1 MLLNAPKII
10 GASTGEN
17 SVVHKIVDK
26 EGLSGIISDN
36 RFGVR
41 SKKVPSIYI
50 THQLN
55 VFSGNTSF
63 FTSLAHQKII
73 AKFDSCWV
81 PDYKGNL
88 CLAGKLSNLES
99 SKLNIKYL
107 GPISRFSYEDTPV
120 KNDLLIILSGPE
132 PQRSLLEK
140 MLTAELKNYNKRI
153 LFVRGVVSEKQESSQ
168 TKNIRTVNYML
179 LEELQ
184 TAINESELVLARSG
198 FSTIMDLEKLKAKA
212 FFIPTPGQY
221 EQEYLAKYLEQKKIA
236 PYANQQ
242 NFKIEMIDRIK
253 QYTGFEKKEVTGK
266 INFKTLFDLE
276 FS

>member
-1 MLLNAPKII
+1 MR
-10 GASTGEN
+10 ASTSEK
-17 SVVHKIVDK
+17 SFVHKIIDK
-26 EGLSGIISDN
+26 EGISGIISDN

-63 FTSLAHQKII
+63 LTSLAHQKII

-81 PDYKGNL
+81 PDYKGNIS
-88 CLAGKLSNLES
+88 LAGKLSNLEG

-107 GPISRFSYEDTPV
+107 GPVSRFSYEETPV

-140 MLTAELKNYNKRI
+140 MLTEELKNYNKRI
-153 LFVRGVVSEKQESSQ
+153 LLVRGVVSEKQEVSQ

-184 TAINESELVLARSG
+184 AAINESELVLARSG
-198 FSTIMDLEKLKAKA
+198 FSTIMDLEKLMAKA
-212 FFIPTPGQY
+212 FFIPTPGQH

-253 QYTGFEKKEVTGK
+253 QYTGFKKQEVTGK
-266 INFKTLFDLE
+266 VDFKTLFDLE
-276 FS
+276 FSQSLN